1 MKFIYFVI
9 LGLMLFNGVLILT
22 AGIFNTGLED
32 TATNVSG
39 DYGKY
44 NLGNNSYDIMQNIF
58 SSNALGAWGSA
69 TGAFAV
75 IVVVG
80 VIGAI
85 LTKNYVVVAVALFL
99 GIVTA
104 LYLGVSSVLLKI
116 YSNVYTNALI
126 TLIGIAIGIL
136 VIYNVV
142 EMFSGTAGDV

>member
-1 MKFIYFVI
+1 
-9 LGLMLFNGVLILT
+9 
-22 AGIFNTGLED
+22 
-32 TATNVSG
+32 
-39 DYGKY
+39 
-44 NLGNNSYDIMQNIF
+44 
-58 SSNALGAWGSA
+58 
-69 TGAFAV
+69 
-75 IVVVG
+75 VVG

-104 LYLGVSSVLLKI
+104 LYLGVSSVLLKL

>member
-9 LGLMLFNGVLILT
+9 LGLMLFNGVLIVT
-22 AGIFNTGLED
+22 AGIFNTGLEGS
-32 TATNVSG
+32 ATNVTSE
-39 DYGKY
+39 YGSY
-44 NLGNNSYDIMQNIF
+44 GLGQNSSSILSNVF
-58 SSNALGAWGSA
+58 SSNALGAWG
-69 TGAFAV
+69 AFSV
-75 IVVVG
+75 IALVG
-80 VIGAI
+80 VIGSI

-136 VIYNVV
+136 VIYNVI